1 MTDCTLL
8 DGCDFYDPITPM
20 KYVGWWQTEKALG
33 NAYKYLFKSST
44 IKMMSNKISQL
55 LEGVDP
61 QGRKIVYPDER
72 IREVVSQVFNDSKRP
87 DIGDIRSK
95 DIIPEKQV
103 RDDIRFI
110 INQSI
115 GIITKTIRTEIGM
128 AENNKKLSIWN
139 TIYGDF
145 NEKGLRAHPPIKIL
159 KNTPQLMAFNMNY

>member
-1 MTDCTLL
+1 MADYTLL
-8 DGCDFYDPITPM
+8 GDCNFHDPITPM

-33 NAYKYLFKSST
+33 NAYKYLFEDCT
-44 IKMMSNKISQL
+44 IKTMSNKISQL

-61 QGRKIVYPDER
+61 QGRKIVYPNER
-72 IREVVSQVFNDSKRP
+72 IREVVSQVFNNSKRP

-95 DIIPEKQV
+95 DIIPEEQIRNDV
-103 RDDIRFI
+103 RFI

-139 TIYGDF
+139 TVYGDF

>member
-1 MTDCTLL
+1 MTDNCN
-8 DGCDFYDPITPM
+8 FHDPITPM
-20 KYVGWWQTEKALG
+20 KYIGWWQTEKALG
-33 NAYKYLFKSST
+33 DAYKYLFQDCT

-72 IREVVSQVFNDSKRP
+72 IREVVSQVFNNSKRP
-87 DIGDIRSK
+87 DIGAIKSK
-95 DIIPEKQV
+95 DIIPEEQV
-103 RDDIRFI
+103 RNDVRFI

-139 TIYGDF
+139 TVYGDF

>member
-1 MTDCTLL
+1 MSDYTMI

-20 KYVGWWQTEKALG
+20 KYVGWGETEKALG
-33 NAYKYLFKSST
+33 NAYKYIFKNST
-44 IKMMSNKISQL
+44 IRTVSNKISEL

-72 IREVVSQVFNDSKRP
+72 IREVISQVFNNSKRP
-87 DIGDIRSK
+87 NIGDIRSK
-95 DIIPEKQV
+95 DVIPEELI

-128 AENNKKLSIWN
+128 AENNKSLSIWN
-139 TIYGDF
+139 TVYGDF
-145 NEKGLRAHPPIKIL
+145 NEKGLRAHPPLKIL